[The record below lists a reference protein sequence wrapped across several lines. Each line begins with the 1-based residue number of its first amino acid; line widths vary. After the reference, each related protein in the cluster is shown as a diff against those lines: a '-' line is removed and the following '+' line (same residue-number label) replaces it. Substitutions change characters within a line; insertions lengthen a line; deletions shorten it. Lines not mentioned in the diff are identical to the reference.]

1 MLQPGGESV
10 PQLRRA
16 VSRIGVQVMRNRQQ
30 GMTAIGML
38 VLAAILGLVGFAALR
53 LTPIYLEHMKVLQ
66 ILSDVKVELDGQ
78 ETSLARLRA
87 SIENRLNIESVYG
100 LKVKDFKITKTSVGG
115 GYVVQAKYDRRTNY
129 VANIYLLAE
138 FDDTVE
144 ILR

>member
-87 SIENRLNIESVYG
+87 SIGNRLNIESVYG

>member
-100 LKVKDFKITKTSVGG
+100 LKVKDFKITKTSVSG

>member
-1 MLQPGGESV
+1 MLQCGGESA

-16 VSRIGVQVMRNRQQ
+16 VSGIGVQVMRNRQQ

-38 VLAAILGLVGFAALR
+38 ILAAILLLVGYAGLR

-66 ILSDVKVELDGQ
+66 ILNDVKVELDGQ
-78 ETSLARLRA
+78 EASLARLRA
-87 SIENRLNIESVYG
+87 SIGNRLNIESVMG
-100 LKVKDFKITKTSVGG
+100 LNVKDFKITKTSVGG
-115 GYVVQAKYDRRTNY
+115 GYVVRAKYDRRAHY

-144 ILR
+144 IFR

>member
-1 MLQPGGESV
+1 
-10 PQLRRA
+10 
-16 VSRIGVQVMRNRQQ
+16 
-30 GMTAIGML
+30 MTAIGML

>member
-1 MLQPGGESV
+1 
-10 PQLRRA
+10 
-16 VSRIGVQVMRNRQQ
+16 MRNRQQ

-87 SIENRLNIESVYG
+87 SIDNRLNIESVYG

-115 GYVVQAKYDRRTNY
+115 GYMVQAKYDRRTNY

-144 ILR
+144 IFR

>member
-1 MLQPGGESV
+1 
-10 PQLRRA
+10 
-16 VSRIGVQVMRNRQQ
+16 MRNRQQ

-100 LKVKDFKITKTSVGG
+100 LKVKEFKITKTSVGG